1 MGADPA
7 HHRVDPVAAGASTDT
22 APVTTA
28 TDQVTAASDAAVGE
42 PDEPPSRPGVW
53 TADERE
59 LGGPEV
65 DMEQL
70 ARLLGD
76 VLLAEGVPAH
86 AEASLTLVD
95 PEPIAQLKADHLDG
109 DGSPTDVLSFPIDG
123 LEGDPDAGPQG
134 SWMVG
139 DIVLCPSVAAA
150 QAPEHAGSVDDE
162 LALLVVHGG
171 LHLVGWDHASLD
183 ERRAMWSR
191 ERDLMTALY
200 RVPARDPW
208 LDDPGDGDDAAALD
222 QPAPDH
228 SHSDPGGRSAARH
241 DPELPREGLN

>member
-1 MGADPA
+1 MGTDPS
-7 HHRVDPVAAGASTDT
+7 HQHVDVAAAAAIDT

-28 TDQVTAASDAAVGE
+28 TDQVTPASDASVGE

-65 DMEQL
+65 DLDQL
-70 ARLLGD
+70 AALLAE
-76 VLLAEGVPAH
+76 VLRAEGVPAH

-95 PEPIAQLKADHLDG
+95 PEPIAQLKAEHLDG

-123 LEGDPDAGPQG
+123 ADGDPDPGPDGAAQG

-139 DIVLCPSVAAA
+139 DIVVCPTVAAA
-150 QAPEHAGSVDDE
+150 QAPEHAGTLTDE

-171 LHLVGWDHASLD
+171 LHLVGWDHATLD

-191 ERDLMTALY
+191 ERDLLTALHG
-200 RVPARDPW
+200 VPARDPW
-208 LDDPGDGDDAAALD
+208 VDSAESNPPADSTDPPTAEPPSDS
-222 QPAPDH
+222 
-228 SHSDPGGRSAARH
+228 SHRTES
-241 DPELPREGLN
+241 PREGLPR